1 MLKQHRKE
9 REDTGN
15 TETNLNIVRQSGE
28 QTGKHREA
36 RITNRFKSKLKHHI
50 KKKKLSIT
58 QIHRN
63 LTKRPKRKE
72 KFILYKFV

>member
-36 RITNRFKSKLKHHI
+36 RITNRFKSKRKHHI
-50 KKKKLSIT
+50 TKKLSIT
-58 QIHRN
+58 QNHRN

>member
-15 TETNLNIVRQSGE
+15 TETSGE

-50 KKKKLSIT
+50 TKKLSIT
-58 QIHRN
+58 QNHRN

-72 KFILYKFV
+72 KFILYKFVQ

>member
-36 RITNRFKSKLKHHI
+36 RITNRFKSYHKKTQHHSKPQKL
-50 KKKKLSIT
+50 
-58 QIHRN
+58 N
-63 LTKRPKRKE
+63 
-72 KFILYKFV
+72 

>member
-50 KKKKLSIT
+50 KKKKT
-58 QIHRN
+58 QHHSN
-63 LTKRPKRKE
+63 PQKLN
-72 KFILYKFV
+72 

>member
-50 KKKKLSIT
+50 KKKKNSASLKST
-58 QIHRN
+58 E
-63 LTKRPKRKE
+63 T
-72 KFILYKFV
+72 